1 MSCSSCSNSPRVV
14 ELDLSETD
22 GEKGAIIY
30 SDRSFI
36 ANCENSVISLE
47 TVGPPAN
54 SRGKRSVLRDDPL
67 PSIVQPESGKKNL
80 TIACSV
86 GKEMVIFM
94 LIQ

>member
-36 ANCENSVISLE
+36 ENSVISLE